1 MLVVETDAE
10 ADAEVKVGRLGLGAA
25 DELEADKVDKD
36 HGGDGSLYS
45 TWSLLRQVIGAGL
58 IIKCSENDGS
68 RT

>member
-36 HGGDGSLYS
+36 HEGHGLEIPIVWLHVDLYHS
-45 TWSLLRQVIGAGL
+45 CEQQNLNFHV
-58 IIKCSENDGS
+58 
-68 RT
+68 